1 MLNILLVSNLIL
13 WLLVIGLALVV
24 LALARQVGLL
34 HERVAP
40 AGALMIP
47 NRLQPGSEAPVLE
60 SNDLNSADV
69 VRVGGQRERSQL
81 LLFVS
86 PDCPVCKTLIP
97 VIKSVAQAESA
108 WLDLVFASDGERD
121 AHLRFIESH
130 GLQGFAYLSSETIG
144 KQFGVSKLPYAVLLD
159 PSGEVASLGLV
170 NSREHLESLF
180 ESMERGV
187 PSIQAYFQ
195 AHSAAVAGQA

>member
-13 WLLVIGLALVV
+13 WLLVVGLALMV

-34 HERVAP
+34 HEGVAP

-47 NRLQPGSEAPVLE
+47 NKLEPGAPAPALDG
-60 SNDLNSADV
+60 NDLNSGDI
-69 VRVGGQRERSQL
+69 VRVGGQREHAQL
-81 LLFVS
+81 LFFVS
-86 PDCPVCKTLIP
+86 PDCPVCKMLVP
-97 VIKSVAQAESA
+97 MIKSVAAAEGE
-108 WLDLVFASDGERD
+108 WLDLVFASDGERQD
-121 AHLRFIESH
+121 HQRFIEKF
-130 GLQGFAYLSSETIG
+130 GLQDFAYVSSELIG
-144 KQFGVSKLPYAVLLD
+144 KQFGVSKLPYAVLID
-159 PSGEVASLGLV
+159 PQGDVVSLGLV

-195 AHSAAVAGQA
+195 SQAAALAEQA